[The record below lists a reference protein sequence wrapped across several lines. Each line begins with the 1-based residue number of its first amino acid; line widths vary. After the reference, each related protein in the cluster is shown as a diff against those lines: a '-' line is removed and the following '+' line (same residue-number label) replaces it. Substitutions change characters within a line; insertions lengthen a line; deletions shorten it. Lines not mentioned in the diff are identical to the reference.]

1 MATPYADQATKTLT
15 KAVPT
20 VDLDGKVIKWDVEVE
35 YALNDYVSKFNKQV
49 DVVAEKAPND
59 FTKAELL
66 TLANVAHLDLVYDS
80 QYEST
85 QIAQPVT
92 ETKVDDFDVESLA

>member
-1 MATPYADQATKTLT
+1 MATPYADEATKTLT

-20 VDLDGKVIKWDVEVE
+20 VDTDGKVIKWDIEVE
-35 YALNDYVSKFNKQV
+35 YSLNDYVSKFNKQV
-49 DVVAEKAPND
+49 EVDAEKAPHD
-59 FTKAELL
+59 FTRAEIL

-85 QIAQPVT
+85 QVPAPVT
-92 ETKVDDFDVESLA
+92 ETKVDDFDVDSLA

>member
-20 VDLDGKVIKWDVEVE
+20 VDLDGKVIKWEVEVE

-49 DVVAEKAPND
+49 DVEAAKAPSE

-66 TLANVAHLDLVYDS
+66 ELANTAHLDLVYDS

-85 QIAQPVT
+85 QVPQPVT
-92 ETKVDDFDVESLA
+92 ETKVDDFDVDSLN

>member
-1 MATPYADQATKTLT
+1 MATPYADEATKTLT

-20 VDLDGKVIKWDVEVE
+20 VDVDGKVIKWDVEVE
-35 YALNDYVSKFNKQV
+35 YSLNDYVSKFNKQV
-49 DVVAEKAPND
+49 EVEATKAPSE
-59 FTKAELL
+59 FTKAELFD
-66 TLANVAHLDLVYDS
+66 LANVAHLDLVYDS

-92 ETKVDDFDVESLA
+92 ETKVDDFDVDSLA

>member
-1 MATPYADQATKTLT
+1 MATPYADQAAKTLT

-20 VDLDGKVIKWDVEVE
+20 VDLDGKVIKWEIEVE
-35 YALNDYVSKFNKQV
+35 YSFNDYVSKFNKQV
-49 DVVAEKAPND
+49 EVEAAKAPVE

-66 TLANVAHLDLVYDS
+66 ELANIAQLDLVYDS

-85 QIAQPVT
+85 QIPQPVT
-92 ETKVDDFDVESLA
+92 EIKVNDFDVDSLA

>member
-20 VDLDGKVIKWDVEVE
+20 VDVDGKVIKWEVEVE
-35 YALNDYVSKFNKQV
+35 YSLNDYVSKFSKQV
-49 DVVAEKAPND
+49 DVEVSKAPSE
-59 FTKAELL
+59 FTKAQLL
-66 TLANVAHLDLVYDS
+66 ELANTAHLDLVYDS

-92 ETKVDDFDVESLA
+92 ETKVDDFDVDSLA